1 MEQTNTTP
9 THGLLTEDF
18 RQNLFTLVQ
27 NHPLDIQT
35 KAVILDSIL
44 MAANITAR
52 QHTQKELEEY
62 QQINNNN
69 TETIEKEGNKI

>member
-1 MEQTNTTP
+1 MDPTNTTP

-35 KAVILDSIL
+35 KAVILDSVL
-44 MAANITAR
+44 LAANITAR
-52 QHTQKELEEY
+52 QQTQKELEEY
-62 QQINNNN
+62 HQTNNSN
-69 TETIEKEGNKI
+69 TETTEKEAFS